1 MNREERIRAVLEGK
15 QPDRVPV
22 SVWMHLSEYDQDSR
36 SLAEA
41 MVAFNEKYDYDFI
54 KMMPF
59 GAYMTPDW
67 GAKLKIFCDPYKEVE
82 IIEPAITCP
91 EDYEKLEVLA
101 PTHGSWGRTLQL
113 AQWTSKLIKP
123 NTPYMQ
129 TIFSP
134 ATSLKKLA
142 GARLL
147 SDMLEH
153 PDKVHHALE
162 VITETTIHFVKANI
176 EAGVSGFFFATQL
189 ANYDMLSD
197 TLYAEFCKPYDLRVI
212 SSYNKETWFNVVHI
226 HGKNIMFD
234 TLEKYPLPI
243 LNWHDRQTEPDFKTA
258 REKTNKVFMGGLK
271 EGPAI
276 VGTALKYDSIMSTE
290 GMSEENIKK
299 HIREAIEMAGGKGLI
314 VAPGC
319 VADPKSPEALLKAV
333 RAAVENS

>member
-101 PTHGSWGRTLQL
+101 PTHGSWGRTLQI

-162 VITETTIHFVKANI
+162 VITETTINFVKANI

-243 LNWHDRQTEPDFKTA
+243 LNWHDRQTEPDFKAA

-276 VGTALKYDSIMSTE
+276 VGTALQ
-290 GMSEENIKK
+290 
-299 HIREAIEMAGGKGLI
+299 
-314 VAPGC
+314 
-319 VADPKSPEALLKAV
+319 
-333 RAAVENS
+333 

>member
-101 PTHGSWGRTLQL
+101 PTHGSWGRTLQI

-162 VITETTIHFVKANI
+162 VITETTINFVKANI

-243 LNWHDRQTEPDFKTA
+243 LNWHDRQTEPDFKAA

-276 VGTALKYDSIMSTE
+276 VGTALCQQR
-290 GMSEENIKK
+290 G
-299 HIREAIEMAGGKGLI
+299 
-314 VAPGC
+314 
-319 VADPKSPEALLKAV
+319 
-333 RAAVENS
+333 

>member
-59 GAYMTPDW
+59 GAYMTPGW

-101 PTHGSWGRTLQL
+101 PTHGSWGRTLQI

-162 VITETTIHFVKANI
+162 VITETTINFVKANI
-176 EAGVSGFFFATQL
+176 EADVSGFFFATQL

-243 LNWHDRQTEPDFKTA
+243 LNWHDRQTEPDFKAA

-276 VGTALKYDSIMSTE
+276 VGTALQYDSIMSTE
-290 GMSEENIKK
+290 GMTVENIKK
-299 HIREAIEMAGGKGLI
+299 HIHEAIEMAGGKGLI

-319 VADPKSPEALLKAV
+319 VADPKSPEELLKAV
-333 RAAVENS
+333 RAAVEKD

>member
-101 PTHGSWGRTLQL
+101 PTHGSWGRTLQI

-134 ATSLKKLA
+134 ATSLKKL
-142 GARLL
+142 
-147 SDMLEH
+147 
-153 PDKVHHALE
+153 
-162 VITETTIHFVKANI
+162 
-176 EAGVSGFFFATQL
+176 AGVSGFFFATQL

-243 LNWHDRQTEPDFKTA
+243 LNWHDRQTEPDFKAA

-276 VGTALKYDSIMSTE
+276 VGTALQYDSIMSTE
-290 GMSEENIKK
+290 GMTVENIKK
-299 HIREAIEMAGGKGLI
+299 HIHEAIEMAGGKGLI

-319 VADPKSPEALLKAV
+319 VADPKSPEELLKAV
-333 RAAVENS
+333 RAAVEKD

>member
-101 PTHGSWGRTLQL
+101 PTHGSWGRTLQI

-162 VITETTIHFVKANI
+162 VITETTINFVKANI

-243 LNWHDRQTEPDFKTA
+243 LNWHDRQTEPDFKAA

-276 VGTALKYDSIMSTE
+276 VVTALQYDSIMSTE
-290 GMSEENIKK
+290 GMTVENIKK
-299 HIREAIEMAGGKGLI
+299 HIHEAIEMAGGKGLI

-319 VADPKSPEALLKAV
+319 VADPKSPEELLKAV
-333 RAAVENS
+333 RAAVEKD